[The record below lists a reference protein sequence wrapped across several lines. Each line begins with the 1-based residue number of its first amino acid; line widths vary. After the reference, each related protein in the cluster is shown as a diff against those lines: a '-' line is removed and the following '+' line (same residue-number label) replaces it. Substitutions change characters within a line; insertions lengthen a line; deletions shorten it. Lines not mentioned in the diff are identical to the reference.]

1 MPTATR
7 RCSTCKTLKLLAEF
21 PLYGTRRRAV
31 CTPCSEARAAAP
43 SPAKA
48 SALSLQRPAG
58 FGFTA
63 SLEDGRLVIEQESGD
78 GRVDNITLARHEA
91 RELIDW
97 IAEVVGR

>member
-1 MPTATR
+1 MPSPAR
-7 RCSTCKTLKLLAEF
+7 RCPTCKERKPEADF

-31 CTPCSEARAAAP
+31 CIACLSTKAPAP
-43 SPAKA
+43 SHVKA
-48 SALSLQRPAG
+48 AALSLQRPAG

-63 SLEDGRLVIEQESGD
+63 SLEDGKLVIEQESAD
-78 GRVDNITLARHEA
+78 RVDNITLSRHEA

>member
-7 RCSTCKTLKLLAEF
+7 RCPTCKTRKPENEF

-31 CTPCSEARAAAP
+31 CIACAGAAATAP

-48 SALSLQRPAG
+48 AALSLKRPAG
-58 FGFTA
+58 FGFSA

-97 IAEVVGR
+97 IAEVVQR